1 MILSECDSPR
11 SWNAQVLG
19 LSSVSN
25 WTMGEYLSQSS
36 SLGLVLVCFA
46 VGGAVG
52 GEGGDPSSGRVQR
65 LGAGL
70 FSNSVLGGDFGDDDG
85 GVLFGDGEDE
95 GEEGEEEERD
105 PLLETFQDD
114 GGEVMGLGAV
124 LDASLRPTLA
134 VMLMAWPITLKG
146 ILYAP
151 LLILSCR

>member
-1 MILSECDSPR
+1 
-11 SWNAQVLG
+11 
-19 LSSVSN
+19 
-25 WTMGEYLSQSS
+25 MGEYLSQSS

-46 VGGAVG
+46 VGGAVA
-52 GEGGDPSSGRVQR
+52 GEGADPSSGRVQR

-70 FSNSVLGGDFGDDDG
+70 FSNSVSVGGFGDDDG

-95 GEEGEEEERD
+95 GEEGEEGERD

-114 GGEVMGLGAV
+114 DGGEVMGLRAV
-124 LDASLRPTLA
+124 LDALLRPTLA